1 MFTPKSTPC
10 NASQVAVLLQITP
23 LSQLDSEAVALLE
36 MLSEDN
42 LDSEEA
48 YFRVCE
54 SRRAHC
60 LTFISDDQ
68 AVCLMEVLKGFE
80 NGLSL
85 EDLMMISPLS
95 LTQ

>member
-54 SRRAHC
+54 GRRAHC

-85 EDLMMISPLS
+85 EDLW
-95 LTQ
+95 